1 MHDLAAMVF
10 LTFLALAI
18 LAWALLGFVRSP
30 YTIAQTILW
39 LPGMLLVRVL
49 WRAKLP
55 GKLPLAE
62 NQGAVIVSN
71 HRSSV
76 DPFFVQVMA
85 NRDVHWMVAKEYC
98 DSAAFGWFLRL
109 VEVIPTN
116 RGGIDTASTKI
127 AIRHV
132 QNGKIVG
139 MFPEGRINMT
149 EEVLLPGRPGA
160 AMIALQAGVPI
171 LPCYIH
177 GSPYNRTPW
186 SPFLMSTK
194 SEVRF
199 GRLIDTTPYLDRVDD
214 RDVHGELTLR
224 AMKEIARLAGKPDF
238 EPQLA
243 GRQWKPT
250 AEELEAAMA
259 AQQSRRRAQPA

>member
-1 MHDLAAMVF
+1 MHEFTAI
-10 LTFLALAI
+10 TFLLLMVLAVI
-18 LAWALLGFVRSP
+18 VWAARGFLRSP
-30 YTIAQTILW
+30 YTLAQTMLW
-39 LPGMLLVRVL
+39 LPGLLLVRIQ

-55 GKLPLAE
+55 RQLPLAA

-85 NRDVHWMVAKEYC
+85 HRDVHWMVAKEYC
-98 DSAAFGWFLRL
+98 DSPAFGWFLRL

-116 RGGIDTASTKI
+116 RGGIDTAATKL

-149 EEVLLPGRPGA
+149 KEVLLPGRPGA

-171 LPCYIH
+171 LPVYIE
-177 GSPYNRTPW
+177 GSPYYRTPW
-186 SPFLMSTK
+186 SPFLMMTK
-194 SEVRF
+194 SRVRF
-199 GRLIDTTPYLDRVDD
+199 GRLIDTTPYMDRVDD
-214 RDVHGELTLR
+214 RDTHAELTMR
-224 AMKEIARLAGKPDF
+224 AMKEIARLAGHPEF

-243 GRQWKPT
+243 GKRWKPT
-250 AEELEAAMA
+250 PEEIEEALAMA
-259 AQQSRRRAQPA
+259 KQAKRRA

>member
-1 MHDLAAMVF
+1 MHDVLSIA
-10 LTFLALAI
+10 FLAL
-18 LAWALLGFVRSP
+18 LAALMIGWLMWRFATSP
-30 YTIAQTILW
+30 YTIIQTILW
-39 LPGMLLVRVL
+39 LPGLLLVRLL

-55 GKLPLAE
+55 RSVPLPPG
-62 NQGAVIVSN
+62 QGAVIVSN

-76 DPFFVQVMA
+76 DPFFVQVIA
-85 NRDVHWMVAKEYC
+85 HRDVHWMVAKEYC

-116 RGGIDTASTKI
+116 RGGIDTASTKL

-132 QNGKIVG
+132 QNGKVVG

-149 EEVLLPGRPGA
+149 EDLLLPGRPGA

-171 LPCYIH
+171 LPCYIE
-177 GSPYNRTPW
+177 GSPYRRTPW
-186 SPFLMSTK
+186 SPFLMPTRTR
-194 SEVRF
+194 VLF

-214 RDVHGELTLR
+214 RELHGQLTLR
-224 AMKEIARLAGKPDF
+224 AMKEIACLAGQPDF

-243 GRQWKPT
+243 GKRWKPT
-250 AEELEAAMA
+250 QEELEEAMA
-259 AQQSRRRAQPA
+259 SQERRG